1 MNLAKVYNHCME
13 YRLHQ
18 DPSVWGSLFESWALL
33 LPESVFPLPF
43 LHPSYQQTWW
53 QTLGGGEW
61 AEADSKL
68 AIITAHQA
76 DRLIGIAPF
85 FIGRKPGAEPALHFI
100 GAVEVSDY
108 LDFVVREPDL
118 EAFLEGLLVF
128 IESQPELKN
137 LSLDLENLIDSSP
150 SLYLLQNL
158 AEAQG
163 WSFSKEILQPSPY
176 ISLPSDFETYLAG
189 LDKKQ
194 RHEIRRKLR
203 NASNGHDTNWYFVED
218 GNLLAEELQAFTGMM
233 RNEDEK
239 DSFLKPEME
248 RFIHAVARNLFDLG
262 SLRLAFLTIDG
273 EKAAAFLSF
282 VCCDRLLVYNSSRAD
297 KWMPL
302 SPGWVLLA
310 RQIEWAISAGFKEV
324 DMMRG
329 DEGYKYKF
337 GGVDRFVWRA
347 LINPKI

>member
-1 MNLAKVYNHCME
+1 MD

-18 DPSVWGSLFESWALL
+18 NPSVWGSLFESWASL
-33 LPESVFPLPF
+33 LPESILPLPF
-43 LHPSYQQTWW
+43 LHPSYQHTWW
-53 QTLGGGEW
+53 QSMGGGEW
-61 AEADSKL
+61 SAEESKL

-76 DRLIGIAPF
+76 DRLIGIAPL
-85 FIGRKPGAEPALHFI
+85 FIGQKPGSEPALHLI

-108 LDFVVREPDL
+108 LDFVVRKPDL
-118 EAFLEGLLVF
+118 EAFLGGLLIF
-128 IESQPELKN
+128 IRSHPDLKELG
-137 LSLDLENLIDSSP
+137 LDLENLVDSSP
-150 SLYLLQNL
+150 SLSMLQDL
-158 AEAQG
+158 AEAQS
-163 WSFSKEILQPSPY
+163 WSFSKEVLQPSPY
-176 ISLPSDFETYLAG
+176 ISLPGNFETYLAG

-203 NASNGHDTNWYFVED
+203 NASNGHEAAWYFVED
-218 GNLLAEELQAFTGMM
+218 GSLLAEELRAFIGMM

-239 DSFLKPEME
+239 NSFLKPEME
-248 RFIHAVARNLFDLG
+248 NFIHTVAHNIFDLG
-262 SLRLAFLTIDG
+262 TLRLAFLTIDG

-297 KWMPL
+297 NWMQL

-310 RQIEWAISAGFKEV
+310 RQIEWAISAGLKEV

-329 DEGYKYKF
+329 DERYKYKF

-347 LINPKI
+347 LLSPQR

>member
-1 MNLAKVYNHCME
+1 MDFC
-13 YRLHQ
+13 LHQ
-18 DPSVWGSLFESWALL
+18 NPSIWGSLFESWERL
-33 LPESVFPLPF
+33 LPESICPLPF

-53 QTLGGGEW
+53 QSRGGGEW
-61 AEADSKL
+61 AEAESTL
-68 AIITAHQA
+68 AIITAYDA
-76 DRLIGIAPF
+76 DRLIGIAPL
-85 FIGRKPGAEPALHFI
+85 FIGHKPGAEPALHFI

-108 LDFVVREPDL
+108 LDFVVRQPDL
-118 EAFLEGLLVF
+118 EDFLEGLLVF
-128 IESQPELKN
+128 IQSHPELNK
-137 LSLDLENLIDSSP
+137 LDLDLENLVDTSP
-150 SLYLLQNL
+150 SLYLLQTL
-158 AEAQG
+158 APILG

-176 ISLPSDFETYLAG
+176 ISLPDDFETYLAG

-203 NASNGHDTNWYFVED
+203 NATIGHETNWYFVED
-218 GNLLAEELQAFTGMM
+218 GNLLAEELKAFTGMM

-248 RFIHAVARNLFDLG
+248 RFIHAVARDLFDLG

-282 VCCDRLLVYNSSRAD
+282 ACCERLLVYNSSRAD
-297 KWMPL
+297 KWMPI

-329 DEGYKYKF
+329 NEGYKYKF

-347 LINPKI
+347 CLSPNQ